1 MNEKLI
7 IIFNGA
13 HYKIQRIASKDE
25 VCYEAMMAVVD
36 DSYAVAI
43 EFSSPS
49 RCFQPKPVL
58 IMVVERR
65 NGCDIP
71 SKLVLE

>member
-1 MNEKLI
+1 MRI
-7 IIFNGA
+7 DFIIFNGA

-25 VCYEAMMAVVD
+25 VCYEAMMGVVD
-36 DSYAVAI
+36 AGYAVANKI
-43 EFSSPS
+43 SSPS

-65 NGCDIP
+65 NGYDIP
-71 SKLVLE
+71 SNFVSR